1 MLASGS
7 TSTEHIR
14 QEHARNVLLLSW
26 EYPPRIIGGIST
38 HVYHLSR
45 SLASQGVSVHVVTC
59 SFPGAPSEETVDG
72 VRVTRVENSRLLQA
86 NFLLW
91 IYHLNSQMISKTTEL
106 LETEKF
112 DLIHAHDWVVGRAAV
127 ELKNRLGL
135 PLISTIHATE
145 IGRGG
150 RLDGEYRRKVREI
163 ERLLVEQSDGIICCS
178 NYMLDHIQH
187 ELSAANAKIH
197 VIPNGVEVD
206 RFKNNG
212 GPQLFSAEVSED
224 RKIILYVGRIVRE
237 KGIFTLLEA
246 LDELRT
252 RGKDVSLVFVGEG
265 PLKEDLAKEVLRRRL
280 SDRVKITGFVDQEKL
295 VSLYN
300 SCDAFVLPSHYEPF
314 GMVALEAMASRVPV
328 VVSDVGGL
336 SEIVEDGVTGVK
348 VPSSDPHALAEGIL
362 RVLDNQELSQRLKEN
377 AYRAVQ
383 ERYRWDLIA
392 EKTLEAY
399 RTSSPRPQSSKAVED
414 AEFLSDPA
422 LLQFLLTMG
431 ATDGEGAVSAGDM
444 ASLIK
449 SPETPVKLILGRQAS
464 LGYVSTKLGP
474 DSSRVRYH
482 LSPVGIIKACSDMS

>member
-1 MLASGS
+1 ML
-7 TSTEHIR
+7 T
-14 QEHARNVLLLSW
+14 W
-26 EYPPRIIGGIST
+26 EFPPRIIGGIST

-45 SLASQGVSVHVVTC
+45 ALVEKGTSVRVITC
-59 SFPGAPSEETVDG
+59 DFPNAPAEEIIDG
-72 VRVTRVENSRLLQA
+72 VPVSRVDSGRVPES

-106 LETEKF
+106 FETERF

-150 RLDGEYRRKVREI
+150 SLDGEYRRKVRDI

-178 NYMLDHIQH
+178 NYMLDHIQYV
-187 ELSAANAKIH
+187 LGAVKTKIR
-197 VIPNGVEVD
+197 VIPNGVEAS
-206 RFKNNG
+206 RFNNG
-212 GPQLFSAEVSED
+212 RQPQLIPTGVSED
-224 RKIILYVGRIVRE
+224 RKTILYVGRIVRE
-237 KGIFTLLEA
+237 KGIFTLLDAFEK
-246 LDELRT
+246 LRKQ
-252 RGKDVSLVFVGEG
+252 GKDVSLVLVGEG
-265 PLKEDLAKEVLRRRL
+265 PLKEDLAKEVLRRKL
-280 SDRVKITGFVDQEKL
+280 NDRVKLAGFVDEKKL

-300 SCDAFVLPSHYEPF
+300 SSDAFVLPSHYEPF

-336 SEIVEDGVTGVK
+336 SEIVEDGITGVK
-348 VPSSDPHALAEGIL
+348 VPAANPSTLAEGIL
-362 RVLDNQELSQRLKEN
+362 RVLEDRELSEQLKEN

-383 ERYRWDLIA
+383 ERYRWDMIA
-392 EKTLEAY
+392 EKTIEAY
-399 RTSSPRPQSSKAVED
+399 RISFAKPSPSSRAVED

-422 LLQFLLTMG
+422 LVQFLLTIG
-431 ATDGEGAVSAGDM
+431 ATDGEGAISAGEI

-449 SPETPVKLILGRQAS
+449 SPETPVKLSLGRQAS
-464 LGYVSTKLGP
+464 LGYVSTKLTP
-474 DSSRVRYH
+474 DSARVRYH

>member
-1 MLASGS
+1 ML
-7 TSTEHIR
+7 T
-14 QEHARNVLLLSW
+14 W
-26 EYPPRIIGGIST
+26 EFPPRIIGGIST

-45 SLASQGVSVHVVTC
+45 ALVEKGTSVRVITC
-59 SFPGAPSEETVDG
+59 DFPNAPAEEIIDG
-72 VRVTRVENSRLLQA
+72 VPVSRVDSGRVPES

-106 LETEKF
+106 FETERF

-150 RLDGEYRRKVREI
+150 SLDGEYRRKVRDI

-178 NYMLDHIQH
+178 NYMLDHIQYV
-187 ELSAANAKIH
+187 LGAVKTKIR
-197 VIPNGVEVD
+197 VIPNGVEAS
-206 RFKNNG
+206 RFNNG
-212 GPQLFSAEVSED
+212 RQPQLIPTGVSED
-224 RKIILYVGRIVRE
+224 RKTILYVGRIVRE
-237 KGIFTLLEA
+237 KGIFTLLDAFEK
-246 LDELRT
+246 LREQ
-252 RGKDVSLVFVGEG
+252 GKDVSLILVGEG
-265 PLKEDLAKEVLRRRL
+265 PLKEDLAKEVLRRKL
-280 SDRVKITGFVDQEKL
+280 NDRVKLAGFVDEKKL

-300 SCDAFVLPSHYEPF
+300 SSDAFVLPSHYEPF

-336 SEIVEDGVTGVK
+336 SEIVEDGITGVK
-348 VPSSDPHALAEGIL
+348 VPASNPSTLAEGIL
-362 RVLDNQELSQRLKEN
+362 RVLEDRELSEQLKEN

-383 ERYRWDLIA
+383 ERYRWDMIA
-392 EKTLEAY
+392 EKTIEAY
-399 RTSSPRPQSSKAVED
+399 RISFAKPSPSSRAVED

-422 LLQFLLTMG
+422 LVQFLLTIG
-431 ATDGEGAVSAGDM
+431 ATDGEGAISAGEI

-449 SPETPVKLILGRQAS
+449 SPETPVKLSLGRQAS
-464 LGYVSTKLGP
+464 LGYVSTKLAP
-474 DSSRVRYH
+474 DSARVRYH

>member
-1 MLASGS
+1 ML
-7 TSTEHIR
+7 T
-14 QEHARNVLLLSW
+14 W
-26 EYPPRIIGGIST
+26 EFPPRIIGGIST

-45 SLASQGVSVHVVTC
+45 ALVERGTSVRVITCDFPNAPAEEIIDGVSV
-59 SFPGAPSEETVDG
+59 SRVDSG
-72 VRVTRVENSRLLQA
+72 RVPES

-106 LETEKF
+106 FETERF

-127 ELKNRLGL
+127 ELKNGLGL

-150 RLDGEYRRKVREI
+150 SLDGEYRRKVRDI
-163 ERLLVEQSDGIICCS
+163 ERLLVDQSDGIICCS

-187 ELSAANAKIH
+187 QLGAVNAKIR
-197 VIPNGVEVD
+197 VIPNGVEVS
-206 RFKNNG
+206 RFKRDSQPRLIPTG
-212 GPQLFSAEVSED
+212 VSEN
-224 RKIILYVGRIVRE
+224 RKVILYVGRSVRE
-237 KGIFTLLEA
+237 KGIFTLIEA
-246 LDELRT
+246 FDELRN

-265 PLKEDLAKEVLRRRL
+265 PMKEDLAKEILWRRL
-280 SDRVKITGFVDQEKL
+280 SDRVRLAGFVDERRL

-300 SCDAFVLPSHYEPF
+300 SSDAFVLPSHYEPF

-336 SEIVEDGVTGVK
+336 SEIVEDGITGVK

-362 RVLDNQELSQRLKEN
+362 RVLDNRELSERLKEN
-377 AYRAVQ
+377 AYQAVQ

>member
-1 MLASGS
+1 ML
-7 TSTEHIR
+7 T
-14 QEHARNVLLLSW
+14 W
-26 EYPPRIIGGIST
+26 EFPPRIIGGIST

-45 SLASQGVSVHVVTC
+45 ALVEKGIPVRVITC
-59 SFPGAPSEETVDG
+59 DFPKTPAEEIIDG
-72 VRVTRVENSRLLQA
+72 VLVSRVDSGRVPES

-106 LETEKF
+106 FETERF

-150 RLDGEYRRKVREI
+150 SLDGEYRTKVRDI

-187 ELSAANAKIH
+187 VLGAVKTKIR
-197 VIPNGVEVD
+197 VIPNGVEAS
-206 RFKNNG
+206 RFNNG
-212 GPQLFSAEVSED
+212 HQPQPIPTGVSED
-224 RKIILYVGRIVRE
+224 RKTILYVGRIVRE
-237 KGIFTLLEA
+237 KGIFTLLDAFEK
-246 LDELRT
+246 LRKQ
-252 RGKDVSLVFVGEG
+252 GKDVSLVLVGEG
-265 PLKEDLAKEVLRRRL
+265 PLKEDLAKEVLRRKL
-280 SDRVKITGFVDQEKL
+280 NDRVKLAGFVDEKKL

-300 SCDAFVLPSHYEPF
+300 SSDAFVLPSHYEPF

-336 SEIVEDGVTGVK
+336 SEIVEDGITGVK
-348 VPSSDPHALAEGIL
+348 VPAYNPSALAEGIL
-362 RVLDNQELSQRLKEN
+362 RVLEDRELSEQLKEN

-383 ERYRWDLIA
+383 ERYRWDMIA
-392 EKTLEAY
+392 EKTIEAY
-399 RTSSPRPQSSKAVED
+399 RTRPAEPSPSSRAVD
-414 AEFLSDPA
+414 VEFLTDPA
-422 LLQFLLTMG
+422 LVQFLLTIG
-431 ATDGEGAVSAGDM
+431 ATDGDGAVSAGEI

-449 SPETPVKLILGRQAS
+449 SPETPVKLSLGRQAS
-464 LGYVSTKLGP
+464 LGYVSTQLAP
-474 DSSRVRYH
+474 DSARVRYH

>member
-1 MLASGS
+1 LML
-7 TSTEHIR
+7 T
-14 QEHARNVLLLSW
+14 W
-26 EYPPRIIGGIST
+26 EFPPRIIGGIST

-45 SLASQGVSVHVVTC
+45 ALVEKGTSVRVITC
-59 SFPGAPSEETVDG
+59 DFPNAPAEEIIDG
-72 VRVTRVENSRLLQA
+72 VPVSRVDSGRVPES

-106 LETEKF
+106 FETERF

-150 RLDGEYRRKVREI
+150 SLDGEYRRKVRDI

-178 NYMLDHIQH
+178 NYMLDHIQYV
-187 ELSAANAKIH
+187 LGAVKTKIR
-197 VIPNGVEVD
+197 VIPNGVEAS
-206 RFKNNG
+206 RFNNG
-212 GPQLFSAEVSED
+212 RQPQLIPTGVSED
-224 RKIILYVGRIVRE
+224 RKTILYVGRIVRE
-237 KGIFTLLEA
+237 KGIFTLLDAFEK
-246 LDELRT
+246 LRKQ
-252 RGKDVSLVFVGEG
+252 GKDVSLVLVGEG
-265 PLKEDLAKEVLRRRL
+265 PLKEDLAKEVLRRKL
-280 SDRVKITGFVDQEKL
+280 NDRVKLAGFVDEKKL

-300 SCDAFVLPSHYEPF
+300 SSDAFVLPSHYEPF

-336 SEIVEDGVTGVK
+336 SEIVEDGITGVK
-348 VPSSDPHALAEGIL
+348 VPAANPSTLAEGIL
-362 RVLDNQELSQRLKEN
+362 RVLEDRELSEQLKEN

-383 ERYRWDLIA
+383 ERYRWDMIA
-392 EKTLEAY
+392 EKTIEAY
-399 RTSSPRPQSSKAVED
+399 RISFAKPSPSSRAVED

-422 LLQFLLTMG
+422 LVQFLLTIG
-431 ATDGEGAVSAGDM
+431 ATDGEGAISAGEI

-449 SPETPVKLILGRQAS
+449 SPETPVKLSLGRQAS
-464 LGYVSTKLGP
+464 LGYVSTKLAP
-474 DSSRVRYH
+474 DSARVRYH

>member
-1 MLASGS
+1 ML
-7 TSTEHIR
+7 T
-14 QEHARNVLLLSW
+14 W
-26 EYPPRIIGGIST
+26 EFPPRIIGGIST
-38 HVYHLSR
+38 HVYPLSR
-45 SLASQGVSVHVVTC
+45 ALVEKGTPVRVITCDFPNAPAEEIIDGVSV
-59 SFPGAPSEETVDG
+59 SRVDSG
-72 VRVTRVENSRLLQA
+72 RVPES

-91 IYHLNSQMISKTTEL
+91 IYHLNSQMISKATEL
-106 LETEKF
+106 FETERF

-150 RLDGEYRRKVREI
+150 SLDGEYRRKVRDI

-187 ELSAANAKIH
+187 VLGAVKTKIR
-197 VIPNGVEVD
+197 VIPNGVEAS
-206 RFKNNG
+206 RFNNG
-212 GPQLFSAEVSED
+212 HQPQLIPTGVSED
-224 RKIILYVGRIVRE
+224 RKTILYVGRIVRE
-237 KGIFTLLEA
+237 KGIFTLLDAFEK
-246 LDELRT
+246 LRK
-252 RGKDVSLVFVGEG
+252 RGKDVSLVLVGEG
-265 PLKEDLAKEVLRRRL
+265 PLKEDLAKEVLRRKL
-280 SDRVKITGFVDQEKL
+280 NDRVKLAGFVDEKKL

-300 SCDAFVLPSHYEPF
+300 SSDAFVLPSHFEPF

-362 RVLDNQELSQRLKEN
+362 RVLDNRELSERFKEN
-377 AYRAVQ
+377 AYQAVQ

-414 AEFLSDPA
+414 AEFLSDQA

>member
-1 MLASGS
+1 MML
-7 TSTEHIR
+7 T
-14 QEHARNVLLLSW
+14 W
-26 EYPPRIIGGIST
+26 EFPPRIIGGIST

-45 SLASQGVSVHVVTC
+45 ALVERGTSVRVITC
-59 SFPGAPSEETVDG
+59 DFPNAPSEEIIDG
-72 VRVTRVENSRLLQA
+72 VSVSRVDSGRVPES

-91 IYHLNSQMISKTTEL
+91 IYHLNSQMISKTIEL
-106 LETEKF
+106 FETERF

-150 RLDGEYRRKVREI
+150 SLDGEYRRKVRDI

-187 ELSAANAKIH
+187 VLGAVKTKVR
-197 VIPNGVEVD
+197 VIPNGVESS
-206 RFKNNG
+206 RFNG
-212 GPQLFSAEVSED
+212 GRQPQLILAGIPED

-237 KGIFTLLEA
+237 KGIFTLLDA
-246 LDELRT
+246 LEKLRKQ
-252 RGKDVSLVFVGEG
+252 GKDVSLVFVGEG
-265 PLKEDLAKEVLRRRL
+265 PLKEDLAKEVLRRKL
-280 SDRVKITGFVDQEKL
+280 NDRVTLAGFVDEKKL

-300 SCDAFVLPSHYEPF
+300 SSDVFVLPSHYEPF
-314 GMVALEAMASRVPV
+314 GMVVLEAMASRIPV

-348 VPSSDPHALAEGIL
+348 VPAYNPSALAEGIL
-362 RVLDNQELSQRLKEN
+362 RVLEDRELSEQLKEN

-383 ERYRWDLIA
+383 ERYRWDMIA
-392 EKTLEAY
+392 EKTIEAY
-399 RTSSPRPQSSKAVED
+399 RTRPAEPSPSSRAVD
-414 AEFLSDPA
+414 VEFLTDPA
-422 LLQFLLTMG
+422 LVQFLLTIG
-431 ATDGEGAVSAGDM
+431 ATDGDGAVSAGEI

-449 SPETPVKLILGRQAS
+449 SPETPVKLSLGRQAS
-464 LGYVSTKLGP
+464 LGYVSTKLAP
-474 DSSRVRYH
+474 DSARVRYH

>member
-1 MLASGS
+1 MML
-7 TSTEHIR
+7 T
-14 QEHARNVLLLSW
+14 W
-26 EYPPRIIGGIST
+26 EFPPRIIGGIST

-45 SLASQGVSVHVVTC
+45 ALVEKGTSVRVITC
-59 SFPGAPSEETVDG
+59 DFPNAPAEEIIDG
-72 VRVTRVENSRLLQA
+72 VPVSRVDSGRVPES

-91 IYHLNSQMISKTTEL
+91 IYHLNSQMISKTIEL
-106 LETEKF
+106 FETERF

-150 RLDGEYRRKVREI
+150 SLDGEYRGKVRDI

-187 ELSAANAKIH
+187 VLGAVKTKVR
-197 VIPNGVEVD
+197 VIPNGVESS
-206 RFKNNG
+206 RFNG
-212 GPQLFSAEVSED
+212 GRQPQLILAGIPED

-237 KGIFTLLEA
+237 KGIFTLLDA
-246 LDELRT
+246 LEKLRKQ
-252 RGKDVSLVFVGEG
+252 GKDVSLVFVGEG
-265 PLKEDLAKEVLRRRL
+265 PLKEDLAKEVLRRKL
-280 SDRVKITGFVDQEKL
+280 NDRVTLAGFVDEKKL

-300 SCDAFVLPSHYEPF
+300 SSDVFVLPSHYEPF
-314 GMVALEAMASRVPV
+314 GMVVLEAMASRIPV

-348 VPSSDPHALAEGIL
+348 VPAYNPSALAEGIL
-362 RVLDNQELSQRLKEN
+362 RVLEDRELSEQLKEN

-383 ERYRWDLIA
+383 ERYRWDMIA
-392 EKTLEAY
+392 EKTIEAY
-399 RTSSPRPQSSKAVED
+399 RTRPAEPSPSSRAVD
-414 AEFLSDPA
+414 VEFLTDPA
-422 LLQFLLTMG
+422 LVQFLLTIG
-431 ATDGEGAVSAGDM
+431 ATDGDGAVSAGEI

-449 SPETPVKLILGRQAS
+449 SPETPVKLSLGRQAS
-464 LGYVSTKLGP
+464 LGYVSTKLAP
-474 DSSRVRYH
+474 DSARVRYH

>member
-1 MLASGS
+1 ML
-7 TSTEHIR
+7 T
-14 QEHARNVLLLSW
+14 W
-26 EYPPRIIGGIST
+26 EFPPRIIGGIST

-45 SLASQGVSVHVVTC
+45 ALVEKGTSVRVITC
-59 SFPGAPSEETVDG
+59 DFPNAPAEEIIDG
-72 VRVTRVENSRLLQA
+72 VPVSRVDSGRVPES

-106 LETEKF
+106 FETERF

-150 RLDGEYRRKVREI
+150 SLDGEYRRKVRDI

-178 NYMLDHIQH
+178 NYMLDHIQYV
-187 ELSAANAKIH
+187 LGAVKTKIR
-197 VIPNGVEVD
+197 VIPNGVEAS
-206 RFKNNG
+206 RFNNG
-212 GPQLFSAEVSED
+212 RQPQLIPTGVSGD
-224 RKIILYVGRIVRE
+224 RKTILYVGRIVRE
-237 KGIFTLLEA
+237 KGIFTLLDAFEK
-246 LDELRT
+246 LREQ
-252 RGKDVSLVFVGEG
+252 GKDVSLILVGEG
-265 PLKEDLAKEVLRRRL
+265 PLKEDLAKEVLRRKL
-280 SDRVKITGFVDQEKL
+280 NDRVKLAGFVDEKKL

-300 SCDAFVLPSHYEPF
+300 SSDAFVLPSHYEPF

-336 SEIVEDGVTGVK
+336 SEIVEDGITGVK
-348 VPSSDPHALAEGIL
+348 VPASNPSTLAEGIL
-362 RVLDNQELSQRLKEN
+362 RVLEDRELSEQLKEN

-383 ERYRWDLIA
+383 ERYRWDMIA
-392 EKTLEAY
+392 EKTIEAY
-399 RTSSPRPQSSKAVED
+399 RISFAKPSPSSRAVED

-422 LLQFLLTMG
+422 LVQFLLTIG
-431 ATDGEGAVSAGDM
+431 ATDGEGAISAGEI

-449 SPETPVKLILGRQAS
+449 SPETPVKLSLGRQAS
-464 LGYVSTKLGP
+464 LGYVSTKLAP
-474 DSSRVRYH
+474 DSARVRYH

>member
-1 MLASGS
+1 ML
-7 TSTEHIR
+7 T
-14 QEHARNVLLLSW
+14 W
-26 EYPPRIIGGIST
+26 EFPPRIIGGIST

-45 SLASQGVSVHVVTC
+45 ALVEKGTPVRVITRD
-59 SFPGAPSEETVDG
+59 FPKTPAEEIIDG
-72 VRVTRVENSRLLQA
+72 VPVSRVDSGRVPES

-91 IYHLNSQMISKTTEL
+91 IYHLNSQMISKATEL
-106 LETEKF
+106 FETERF

-150 RLDGEYRRKVREI
+150 RLDGEYRRKVRDI
-163 ERLLVEQSDGIICCS
+163 ERLLAEESDGIICCS

-187 ELSAANAKIH
+187 ELGVANAKIH

-212 GPQLFSAEVSED
+212 GSQLFSPGVSED

-252 RGKDVSLVFVGEG
+252 RGRDVSLVLVGEG
-265 PLKEDLAKEVLRRRL
+265 PLKEDLAKEFLRRRL
-280 SDRVKITGFVDQEKL
+280 SDSVKITGFVDQEKL

-300 SCDAFVLPSHYEPF
+300 SCDAFVLQSNYEPF
-314 GMVALEAMASRVPV
+314 GMVVLEAMASRVPV
-328 VVSDVGGL
+328 VVSAVVGL
-336 SEIVEDGVTGVK
+336 SELVEDGVTGVK

-362 RVLDNQELSQRLKEN
+362 RVLDNRELSERLKEN

-399 RTSSPRPQSSKAVED
+399 RTSSPRPQSSKVVED

-449 SPETPVKLILGRQAS
+449 SPEPPVKLILGRQAL
-464 LGYVSTKLGP
+464 LGYVSTMLGP
-474 DSSRVRYH
+474 DSSTVRYH

>member
-1 MLASGS
+1 ML
-7 TSTEHIR
+7 T
-14 QEHARNVLLLSW
+14 W
-26 EYPPRIIGGIST
+26 EFPPRIIGGIST

-45 SLASQGVSVHVVTC
+45 ALVEKGTPVRVITCDFPKTPAEEIIDGVSV
-59 SFPGAPSEETVDG
+59 S
-72 VRVTRVENSRLLQA
+72 RVISGRVPES

-91 IYHLNSQMISKTTEL
+91 IYHLNSQMISKATEL
-106 LETEKF
+106 CETERF
-112 DLIHAHDWVVGRAAV
+112 DLIHAHDWVVGRAGV
-127 ELKNRLGL
+127 ELKNQLGL

-150 RLDGEYRRKVREI
+150 SLDGEYRRKVRDI
-163 ERLLVEQSDGIICCS
+163 ERLLVDQSDGIICCS

-187 ELSAANAKIH
+187 QLGAVNAKIR
-197 VIPNGVEVD
+197 VIPNGVEVS
-206 RFKNNG
+206 RFKRDSQPRLIPTG
-212 GPQLFSAEVSED
+212 VSEN
-224 RKIILYVGRIVRE
+224 RKVILYVGRIVRE
-237 KGIFTLLEA
+237 KGIFTLIEA
-246 LDELRT
+246 FDELRN

-265 PLKEDLAKEVLRRRL
+265 PMKEDLAKEILWRRL
-280 SDRVKITGFVDQEKL
+280 SDRVRLAGFVDERRL

-300 SCDAFVLPSHYEPF
+300 SSDAFVLPSHYEPF

-362 RVLDNQELSQRLKEN
+362 RVIDNRELSERLKEN

>member
-1 MLASGS
+1 MML
-7 TSTEHIR
+7 T
-14 QEHARNVLLLSW
+14 W
-26 EYPPRIIGGIST
+26 EFPPRIIGGIST

-45 SLASQGVSVHVVTC
+45 ALVEKGTSVRVITC
-59 SFPGAPSEETVDG
+59 DFPNAPAEEIIDG
-72 VRVTRVENSRLLQA
+72 VPVSRVDSGRVPES

-106 LETEKF
+106 FETERF

-150 RLDGEYRRKVREI
+150 SLDGEYRRKVRDI

-178 NYMLDHIQH
+178 NYMLDHIQYV
-187 ELSAANAKIH
+187 LGAVKTKIR
-197 VIPNGVEVD
+197 VIPNGVEAS
-206 RFKNNG
+206 RFNNG
-212 GPQLFSAEVSED
+212 RQPQLIPTGVSED
-224 RKIILYVGRIVRE
+224 RKTILYVGRIVRE
-237 KGIFTLLEA
+237 KGIFTLLDAFEK
-246 LDELRT
+246 LRKQ
-252 RGKDVSLVFVGEG
+252 GKDVSLVLVGEG
-265 PLKEDLAKEVLRRRL
+265 PLKEDLAKEVLRRKL
-280 SDRVKITGFVDQEKL
+280 NDRVKLAGFVDEKKL

-300 SCDAFVLPSHYEPF
+300 SSDAFVLPSHYEPF

-336 SEIVEDGVTGVK
+336 SEIVEDGITGVK
-348 VPSSDPHALAEGIL
+348 VPAANPSTLAEGIL
-362 RVLDNQELSQRLKEN
+362 RVLEDRELSEQLKEN

-383 ERYRWDLIA
+383 ERYRWDMIA
-392 EKTLEAY
+392 EKTIEAY
-399 RTSSPRPQSSKAVED
+399 RISFAKPSPSSRAVED

-422 LLQFLLTMG
+422 LVQFLLTIG
-431 ATDGEGAVSAGDM
+431 ATDGEGAISAGEI

-449 SPETPVKLILGRQAS
+449 SPETPVKLSLGRQAS
-464 LGYVSTKLGP
+464 LGYVSTKLTP
-474 DSSRVRYH
+474 DSARVRYH

>member
-7 TSTEHIR
+7 TFTEQIP
-14 QEHARNVLLLSW
+14 QEHAGKVLLLTW

-45 SLASQGVSVHVVTC
+45 SLANQGVSVHVVTC
-59 SFPGAPSEETVDG
+59 SFPGAPSEEAIDG
-72 VRVTRVENSRLLQA
+72 VRVTRVEDSRLLQA

-127 ELKNRLGL
+127 ELKSQLGL

-150 RLDGEYRRKVREI
+150 SLDGEYRKKVRDI
-163 ERLLVEQSDGIICCS
+163 ERLLVDQSDGIICCS
-178 NYMLDHIQH
+178 NYMLGRIQH
-187 ELSAANAKIH
+187 ELGAANAKIS
-197 VIPNGVEVD
+197 VIPNGVEAAT
-206 RFKNNG
+206 FKNDGNLLLV
-212 GPQLFSAEVSED
+212 PATASEE
-224 RKIILYVGRIVRE
+224 RKTILYVGRIVRE
-237 KGIFTLLEA
+237 KGVFTLLEA

-252 RGKDVSLVFVGEG
+252 REKNIGLVYVGEG

-280 SDRVKITGFVDQEKL
+280 GDRVKITGFVDQQRL
-295 VSLYN
+295 VALYN
-300 SCDAFVLPSHYEPF
+300 SSHVFVLPSHYEPF

-336 SEIVEDGVTGVK
+336 SEIVEDGITGVK
-348 VPSSDPHALAEGIL
+348 VPASDPHALAEGIL
-362 RVLDNQELSQRLKEN
+362 RVLENPELSERLKEN
-377 AYRAVQ
+377 AYQTVQ
-383 ERYRWDLIA
+383 ESYRWDLVA

-399 RTSSPRPQSSKAVED
+399 RNILAKPPSSRTVEES
-414 AEFLSDPA
+414 EFLSDPA
-422 LLQFLLTMG
+422 LLQFLLTIG
-431 ATDGEGAVSAGDM
+431 ATDGDGAVSAGEISSM
-444 ASLIK
+444 IK
-449 SPETPVKLILGRQAS
+449 SPETPVKLMLGRQAS

-474 DSSRVRYH
+474 ASSKVRYH
-482 LSPVGIIKACSDMS
+482 LSPVGIIKACSEMS

>member
-1 MLASGS
+1 ML
-7 TSTEHIR
+7 T
-14 QEHARNVLLLSW
+14 W
-26 EYPPRIIGGIST
+26 EFPPRIIGGIST

-45 SLASQGVSVHVVTC
+45 ALVEKGTSVRVITC
-59 SFPGAPSEETVDG
+59 DFPNAPAEEIIDG
-72 VRVTRVENSRLLQA
+72 VRVSRVDSGRVPES
-86 NFLLW
+86 NFLLC
-91 IYHLNSQMISKTTEL
+91 IYHLNSQMISKATEPF
-106 LETEKF
+106 ETKRF

-150 RLDGEYRRKVREI
+150 SLDGEYRRKVRDI

-178 NYMLDHIQH
+178 NYMLDHIQYV
-187 ELSAANAKIH
+187 LGAVKTKIR
-197 VIPNGVEVD
+197 VIPNGVEAS
-206 RFKNNG
+206 RFNNG
-212 GPQLFSAEVSED
+212 RQPQLIPTGVSED
-224 RKIILYVGRIVRE
+224 RKTILYVGRIVRE
-237 KGIFTLLEA
+237 KGIFTLLDAFEK
-246 LDELRT
+246 LRKQ
-252 RGKDVSLVFVGEG
+252 GKDVSLVLVGEG
-265 PLKEDLAKEVLRRRL
+265 PLKEDLAKEVLRRKL
-280 SDRVKITGFVDQEKL
+280 NDRVKLAGFVDEKKL

-300 SCDAFVLPSHYEPF
+300 SSDAFVLPSHYEPF

-362 RVLDNQELSQRLKEN
+362 RVLDNRELSERLKEN

-444 ASLIK
+444 ASVII
-449 SPETPVKLILGRQAS
+449 SPVTPVILILVRLAS
-464 LGYVSTKLGP
+464 LGYVFIKPVRGL
-474 DSSRVRYH
+474 SR
-482 LSPVGIIKACSDMS
+482 

>member
-1 MLASGS
+1 ML
-7 TSTEHIR
+7 T
-14 QEHARNVLLLSW
+14 W
-26 EYPPRIIGGIST
+26 EFPPRIIGGIST

-45 SLASQGVSVHVVTC
+45 ALVEKGTSVRVITC
-59 SFPGAPSEETVDG
+59 DFPKTPAEEIIDG
-72 VRVTRVENSRLLQA
+72 VPVSRVDSGRVPES

-106 LETEKF
+106 FETERF

-150 RLDGEYRRKVREI
+150 SLDGEYRTKVRDI

-187 ELSAANAKIH
+187 VLGAVKTKIR
-197 VIPNGVEVD
+197 VIPNGVEAS
-206 RFKNNG
+206 RFNNG
-212 GPQLFSAEVSED
+212 HQPQPIPTGVSED
-224 RKIILYVGRIVRE
+224 RKTILYVGRIVRE
-237 KGIFTLLEA
+237 KGIFTLLDAFEK
-246 LDELRT
+246 LRKQ
-252 RGKDVSLVFVGEG
+252 GKDVSLVLVGEG
-265 PLKEDLAKEVLRRRL
+265 PLKEDLAKEVLRRKL
-280 SDRVKITGFVDQEKL
+280 NDRVKLAGFVDEKKL

-300 SCDAFVLPSHYEPF
+300 SSDAFVLPSHYEPF

-336 SEIVEDGVTGVK
+336 SEIVEDGITGVK
-348 VPSSDPHALAEGIL
+348 VPAYNPSALAEGIL
-362 RVLDNQELSQRLKEN
+362 RVLEDRELSEQLKEN

-383 ERYRWDLIA
+383 ERYRWDMIA
-392 EKTLEAY
+392 EKTIEAY
-399 RTSSPRPQSSKAVED
+399 RTRPAEPSPSSRAVD
-414 AEFLSDPA
+414 VEFLTDPA
-422 LLQFLLTMG
+422 LVQFLLTIG
-431 ATDGEGAVSAGDM
+431 ATDGDGAVSAGEI

-449 SPETPVKLILGRQAS
+449 SPETPVKLSLGRQAS
-464 LGYVSTKLGP
+464 LGYVSTQLAP
-474 DSSRVRYH
+474 DSARVRYH